1 MSKTERMILLVRCVL
16 QERYFS
22 GNAIAKNLSIVAEHK
37 IKPVEKN
44 PTPATYGE
52 ILHEILFNESISG
65 KFIFS
70 SQYSS
75 EDVNTMPIKRI
86 ETVIEMHF
94 K

>member
-1 MSKTERMILLVRCVL
+1 MMSKTERMILLVRCVF

-52 ILHEILFNESISG
+52 ILHEILFNESHIRKIYSFLPI
-65 KFIFS
+65 FI
-70 SQYSS
+70 
-75 EDVNTMPIKRI
+75 RGC
-86 ETVIEMHF
+86 
-94 K
+94 